1 MKRLAAAASF
11 LAALAAVRP
20 AAAVWPWSDD
30 TPQMFGSLCRVPE
43 MALFSCK
50 IGIKVVSICDQPQ
63 GDQAQAGAV
72 YRFGRPGHVEL
83 EVTGLHYAQQG
94 FAGGG
99 ETQVYADTPTHRYV
113 VYDTIVRTGFGPSGH
128 FDPQEVF
135 GLLVQSGGKTVSNR
149 TCTEPVD
156 LDPLV
161 GTLMPKGDYVDHDVT
176 LRPLPPETE

>member
-1 MKRLAAAASF
+1 MKRATPAVLL
-11 LAALAAVRP
+11 LAALAGTHLGAASARP
-20 AAAVWPWSDD
+20 TRPKAP
-30 TPQMFGSLCRVPE
+30 MSLCRVPE
-43 MALFSCK
+43 RALFTCK
-50 IGIKVVSICDQPQ
+50 ISSKVVSICGQPRGEHAQ
-63 GDQAQAGAV
+63 GGAV
-72 YRFGRPGHVEL
+72 YRFGRPGRIDL
-83 EVTGLHYAQQG
+83 EVANLHHAEHG
-94 FAGGG
+94 TSGGG
-99 ETQVYADTPTHRYV
+99 DAEVYADTPTHRYV